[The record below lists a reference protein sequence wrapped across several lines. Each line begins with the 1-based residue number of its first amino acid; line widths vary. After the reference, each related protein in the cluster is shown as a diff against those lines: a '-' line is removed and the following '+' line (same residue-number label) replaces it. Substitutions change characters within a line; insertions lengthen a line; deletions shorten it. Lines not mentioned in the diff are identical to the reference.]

1 VGCLLESFGCL
12 QRSRAERCDSAC
24 GIDILDFPKA
34 SRVLIDSGACSQGGQ
49 PKKLTMNTL
58 PDDLLCRCLARVPLA
73 DRVPAERVCSRW
85 RTAFASRA
93 YTVARH
99 ACAEPVW
106 LVMGGMIDST
116 ELSANNVLDV
126 SLRKVAELAPRFS
139 FSAGSA
145 VIPGLGILVMG
156 GQGADRQHTRTAR
169 VLNLQGG
176 SAWGVWGL
184 LPDSCTKPSI
194 CALGESIY
202 VECCYDIHSDAFGE
216 SELLRYDKQGNLLET
231 IQKPAAIRRPI
242 GDAPVL
248 CAINGRLFLMTRV
261 DDQDSIYRLDSYNPA
276 TGAWQRMPDPP
287 IQGFGL
293 NNGAVAHAG
302 KLYAIGGNA
311 PRITGGRELV
321 SDVRVFDGREW
332 STGPPLPTPEFCN
345 FAVSAGDRILVVVD
359 NFRRAY
365 VLHNGTWHSHSCEET
380 ELIAFPRVV
389 PMGSA
394 LAGHIA

>member
-1 VGCLLESFGCL
+1 
-12 QRSRAERCDSAC
+12 
-24 GIDILDFPKA
+24 
-34 SRVLIDSGACSQGGQ
+34 
-49 PKKLTMNTL
+49 MNTL
-58 PDDLLCRCLARVPLA
+58 PDDVLCRCLARVPLA
-73 DRVPAERVCSRW
+73 DRVPAERVCKGW
-85 RTAFASRA
+85 RTAFASKA
-93 YTVARH
+93 YKVARR

-106 LVMGGMIDST
+106 LVMGGATSR
-116 ELSANNVLDV
+116 VLDQCHMLDS
-126 SLRKVAELAPRFS
+126 SLRKVAELAPRLS

-145 VIPGLGILVMG
+145 VIPGLIGEGHGVLVMG
-156 GQGADRQHTRTAR
+156 GHGADYQHTRTSR

-176 SAWGVWGL
+176 SVWGVWGL
-184 LPDSCTKPSI
+184 LPDSCSKPSI

-202 VECCYDIHSDAFGE
+202 VDCCYNIHSDDAE
-216 SELLRYDKQGNLLET
+216 SELLQYDKHGNLLET

-261 DDQDSIYRLDSYNPA
+261 TLLEVVPVIYRMDSYDPA

-321 SDVRVFDGREW
+321 SDVRVFDGQEW
-332 STGPPLPTPEFCN
+332 STGPPLPSPAVCDC
-345 FAVSAGDRILVVVD
+345 AVSSAGGILAVAGCL
-359 NFRRAY
+359 RRAY
-365 VLHNGTWHSHSCEET
+365 VFHNGTWHSHSCEET
-380 ELIAFPRVV
+380 ELLAFPMVV
-389 PMGSA
+389 PIGA
-394 LAGHIA
+394 AVAGHCL

>member
-1 VGCLLESFGCL
+1 
-12 QRSRAERCDSAC
+12 
-24 GIDILDFPKA
+24 
-34 SRVLIDSGACSQGGQ
+34 
-49 PKKLTMNTL
+49 MNTL

-106 LVMGGMIDST
+106 LVMGGGFGVT
-116 ELSANNVLDV
+116 KYSANTVLDV
-126 SLRKVAELAPRFS
+126 SLRKVAELAPRLS
-139 FSAGSA
+139 YSAGSA
-145 VIPGLGILVMG
+145 VIPGLG
-156 GQGADRQHTRTAR
+156 
-169 VLNLQGG
+169 VLLLQGSSINRPTATAWVYDLQAG
-176 SAWGVWGL
+176 STWRHWAD
-184 LPDSCTKPSI
+184 LPAPCGRPSL

-202 VECCYDIHSDAFGE
+202 VDCIVGPGDDRQSH
-216 SELLRYDKQGNLLET
+216 LLRYDKQGNLLET

>member
-1 VGCLLESFGCL
+1 
-12 QRSRAERCDSAC
+12 
-24 GIDILDFPKA
+24 
-34 SRVLIDSGACSQGGQ
+34 
-49 PKKLTMNTL
+49 MNTL
-58 PDDLLCRCLARVPLA
+58 PDDVLCRCLARVPLA
-73 DRVPAERVCSRW
+73 DRVPAERVCKAW
-85 RTAFASRA
+85 REAFASKA
-93 YTVARH
+93 YTVARG

-106 LVMGGMIDST
+106 LVMGGRDGTSR
-116 ELSANNVLDV
+116 VLDQCHMLDS
-126 SLRKVAELAPRFS
+126 SLRKVAQLAPRHS
-139 FSAGSA
+139 ASAGSA
-145 VIPGLGILVMG
+145 VIPGLGLLVMG
-156 GQGADRQHTRTAR
+156 GHGADHQHTRTAR

-176 SAWGVWGL
+176 SVWGVWGL
-184 LPDSCTKPSI
+184 LPDSCSKPSI

-202 VECCYDIHSDAFGE
+202 VDCCYNIHSDDAE

-231 IQKPAAIRRPI
+231 IQKPAAIRRPL

-261 DDQDSIYRLDSYNPA
+261 TLLEVVPVIYRMDSYDPA

-332 STGPPLPTPEFCN
+332 SPGPSLPTPEFCT
-345 FAVSAGDRILVVVD
+345 FAVSAGDRILAAVD
-359 NFRRAY
+359 KFRRAY

>member
-1 VGCLLESFGCL
+1 MSVEDLDVVLGLLGGHGASTASRVGCLLESFGCL

-73 DRVPAERVCSRW
+73 DRVPAERVCKAW
-85 RTAFASRA
+85 REACASKA
-93 YTVARH
+93 YTVARG

-106 LVMGGMIDST
+106 LVMGGRDGTSR
-116 ELSANNVLDV
+116 VLDQCHMLDS
-126 SLRKVAELAPRFS
+126 SLRKVAQLAPRHS
-139 FSAGSA
+139 ASAGSA
-145 VIPGLGILVMG
+145 VIPGLGLLVMG
-156 GQGADRQHTRTAR
+156 GHGADHQHTRTAR

-176 SAWGVWGL
+176 SVWGVWGL
-184 LPDSCTKPSI
+184 LPDSCSKPSI

-202 VECCYDIHSDAFGE
+202 VDCCYNIHSDDAE

-231 IQKPAAIRRPI
+231 IQKPAAIRRPL

-248 CAINGRLFLMTRV
+248 CAFNGRLFLMTRV
-261 DDQDSIYRLDSYNPA
+261 TLLEVVPVIYRMDSYDPA

-293 NNGAVAHAG
+293 NN
-302 KLYAIGGNA
+302 
-311 PRITGGRELV
+311 
-321 SDVRVFDGREW
+321 
-332 STGPPLPTPEFCN
+332 
-345 FAVSAGDRILVVVD
+345 
-359 NFRRAY
+359 
-365 VLHNGTWHSHSCEET
+365 
-380 ELIAFPRVV
+380 
-389 PMGSA
+389 
-394 LAGHIA
+394 